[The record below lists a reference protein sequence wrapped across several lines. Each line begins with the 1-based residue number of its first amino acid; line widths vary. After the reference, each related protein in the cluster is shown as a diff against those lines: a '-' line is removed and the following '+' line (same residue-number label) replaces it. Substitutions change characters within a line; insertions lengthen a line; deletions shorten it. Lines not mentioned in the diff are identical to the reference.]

1 MLFPVRTDRPLR
13 STPLVNYGLIAL
25 NVVIFVL
32 TGAQIV
38 GASMWMEELRQTN
51 QAINWSQ
58 IIERYPVTGYYL
70 HPTEPKTI
78 QFLTS
83 MFLHADIWHLL
94 GNMVF
99 LFVFGNS
106 LEDRLGKAGYLF
118 FYLAGGAFSGLGH
131 AMVETSPILGASGA
145 VNAVT
150 GAYLALFPVAKVTVL
165 FFFFI
170 VGFLEVPSMWLI
182 LLRFVLDAIQFTTN
196 AGGVAYLAHISGS
209 VYGFL
214 LGMIL
219 LWTRILPREPYDM
232 LSLLE
237 HRKRRAEFRALT
249 RKGFEPWQSQGGP
262 RSANSGQ
269 AAAPTPAELRIMDKR
284 AEVSRALSTKH
295 LDRAA
300 ELYAELLD
308 LDADQVLSPQAQVEL
323 ANHVAGT
330 GHHELAARM
339 YELYLNTYKST
350 ADREQLELMLALLY
364 IRYLKRGQRA
374 RELLGTAMPKLRDSG
389 QISLAQSLLQQ
400 LDAMPHSPSA

>member
-13 STPLVNYGLIAL
+13 STPLVNYALIAV
-25 NVVIFVL
+25 NVVVFIL
-32 TGAQIV
+32 TSAQIA
-38 GASMWMEELRQTN
+38 GASRWFPE
-51 QAINWSQ
+51 IGSWSQ
-58 IIERYPVTGYYL
+58 VIEKYPVAGYYL

-83 MFLHADIWHLL
+83 MFLHADLWHLL

-99 LFVFGNS
+99 LYVFGNS
-106 LEDRLGKAGYLF
+106 LEDRLGKVGYLF
-118 FYLAGGAFSGLGH
+118 FYLAGGVFSGLGH
-131 AMVETSPILGASGA
+131 ALVETSPILGASGA

-150 GAYLALFPVAKVTVL
+150 GAYLALFPLAKITVL

-170 VGFLEVPSMWLI
+170 VGFIEVPSMWLI
-182 LLRFVLDAIQFTTN
+182 LLRFIQDAIQFS
-196 AGGVAYLAHISGS
+196 ASSGGVAYLAHMSGS
-209 VYGFL
+209 LYGFL

-219 LWTRILPREPYDM
+219 LWTRVLPREPYDL

-237 HRKRRAEFRALT
+237 HRKRRQEFRSLT
-249 RKGFEPWQSQGGP
+249 RKGFEPWQGRAGMRP
-262 RSANSGQ
+262 TSAGEVTP
-269 AAAPTPAELRIMDKR
+269 PTPAEQRVMDKR

-308 LDADQVLSPQAQVEL
+308 LDADQVLSPLAQVEL
-323 ANHVAGT
+323 ANHVAST

-364 IRYLKRGQRA
+364 IRYLRRGQRA
-374 RELLGTAMPKLRDSG
+374 RELLSTAMPKLRDAD
-389 QISLAQSLLQQ
+389 QKSLAQSLLRQ
-400 LDAMPHSPSA
+400 LDGPSGATT

>member
-13 STPLVNYGLIAL
+13 STPLVNYALIGV
-25 NVVIFVL
+25 NIVIFIL
-32 TGAQIV
+32 TSAQIA
-38 GASMWMEELRQTN
+38 GASMWFPE
-51 QAINWSQ
+51 IGSWSQ
-58 IIERYPVTGYYL
+58 VIERYPVTGYYL

-83 MFLHADIWHLL
+83 MFLHADLWHLL

-99 LFVFGNS
+99 LYVFGNS
-106 LEDRLGKAGYLF
+106 LEDRLGKIGYLF
-118 FYLAGGAFSGLGH
+118 FYLAGGVFSGLGH

-150 GAYLALFPVAKVTVL
+150 GAYLALFPLARVTVL

-170 VGFLEVPSMWLI
+170 VGFLEIPSMWLI
-182 LLRFVLDAIQFTTN
+182 LLRFIQDAIQFFAN
-196 AGGVAYLAHISGS
+196 AGGVAYLAHMSGS
-209 VYGFL
+209 LFGFL

-237 HRKRRAEFRALT
+237 HRKRRQQFRALT
-249 RKGFEPWQSQGGP
+249 RKGFEPWEGRAGTKPSTAGE
-262 RSANSGQ
+262 
-269 AAAPTPAELRIMDKR
+269 AALPTAAEQRLMDKR
-284 AEVSRALSTKH
+284 AEISRAISTKH

-308 LDADQVLSPQAQVEL
+308 LDGNQVLNPQAQVEL

-350 ADREQLELMLALLY
+350 TEREQLELMLALLY

-374 RELLGTAMPKLRDSG
+374 RELLTTAMPKLRDAD
-389 QISLAQSLLQQ
+389 QKSLAQSLLVQ
-400 LDAMPHSPSA
+400 LEAMPHTPA